1 MSTPQEKRGQKKC
14 EDEAEF
20 VDGDDL
26 CHLPHL
32 QRLIIAQ
39 PACPCGKAGEHEEHK
54 ASAADVLH
62 AGLRPG
68 DEHHAPGH
76 HKHEDGADGRGQV
89 GIDALDADLA
99 EDRRQAGEQCGKPRV
114 NGPHEKA
121 PISLCGRARPHRAPL
136 RLLYSSTGQKHKRP
150 RPFRGLPRVFFCRR
164 ARAPKGVPSRAAAP
178 AGPGPIPHMRGRRFP
193 AWGRCSR
200 PGSFARAALW
210 PGPEARGPLPR
221 ARPPAPWLPPPPAC
235 P

>member
-1 MSTPQEKRGQKKC
+1 MSTPPSSVLSVSFSPQEKRGQKKC

-164 ARAPKGVPSRAAAP
+164 AGKRPRR
-178 AGPGPIPHMRGRRFP
+178 RGRGLPQMRP
-193 AWGRCSR
+193 PGACAQGRAFTR
-200 PGSFARAALW
+200 R
-210 PGPEARGPLPR
+210 R
-221 ARPPAPWLPPPPAC
+221 ARRAGAYSTYAGTAFSGMGQV
-235 P
+235 

>member
-1 MSTPQEKRGQKKC
+1 MQSKFVSICTPYPVWSQRHNERADGDEHAAQQRFERELFPQEKRGQKKC

-76 HKHEDGADGRGQV
+76 HKHEDGV
-89 GIDALDADLA
+89 
-99 EDRRQAGEQCGKPRV
+99 
-114 NGPHEKA
+114 
-121 PISLCGRARPHRAPL
+121 
-136 RLLYSSTGQKHKRP
+136 LLLTD
-150 RPFRGLPRVFFCRR
+150 
-164 ARAPKGVPSRAAAP
+164 
-178 AGPGPIPHMRGRRFP
+178 
-193 AWGRCSR
+193 
-200 PGSFARAALW
+200 
-210 PGPEARGPLPR
+210 
-221 ARPPAPWLPPPPAC
+221 
-235 P
+235 